1 MLSGWCANE
10 QTKITISLQ
19 IKTHTKNTIHTL
31 VNRTGVD
38 RINAKP
44 QIMIRPLRVEL
55 IVHQDRARIG
65 YTITKNLEF
74 QEKKMLFQLR
84 QPKINQT

>member
-10 QTKITISLQ
+10 KTKLEFHY
-19 IKTHTKNTIHTL
+19 KWKHTKNTIHTL

-38 RINAKP
+38 SINAKP

-55 IVHQDRARIG
+55 IVHQDLARIG
-65 YTITKNLEF
+65 YTITKNLKF
-74 QEKKMLFQLR
+74 
-84 QPKINQT
+84 